1 MIDEEETGEEM
12 TLTGAEL
19 FHYLTKRNQQQL
31 EETRRKLQEYEKLQ
45 EVLQD
50 LTDRCRIP
58 VLAPVAGGMAYFEAT
73 MDYTNNILVLLGDGW
88 FAERSA
94 KQAREIAGRRIDFLC
109 REECA
114 LVAEASALMQRQ
126 RLFLAEVPNAKQA
139 MLEVEASKEDAPHGW
154 GGGGGDLT
162 PTAVVSAAPR
172 GAEGSGDGAT
182 EAPWPPELRDGDL
195 AVIDEL
201 DQLTE
206 EELLEIERELG
217 ERIEDDELVERIM
230 TERIIAKKEKRVREE
245 LRKGRGRE
253 AQLSAAVEASQE
265 REEAQPPPHFSK
277 IVTNSSPIFDTPGDI
292 GRAAAVVV
300 KEASAGDVNTVDAAA
315 SSRRRVRFH
324 DVVDVVPPEGAATAV
339 KLSPAGGVLERPSSH
354 SVVGDVVER
363 QVTVAPFPTLSAVAT
378 LADTAPKRKS
388 LFRSEIEHGAK

>member
-1 MIDEEETGEEM
+1 
-12 TLTGAEL
+12 
-19 FHYLTKRNQQQL
+19 
-31 EETRRKLQEYEKLQ
+31 
-45 EVLQD
+45 
-50 LTDRCRIP
+50 
-58 VLAPVAGGMAYFEAT
+58 MAYFEAT

-154 GGGGGDLT
+154 GGGGGGLT